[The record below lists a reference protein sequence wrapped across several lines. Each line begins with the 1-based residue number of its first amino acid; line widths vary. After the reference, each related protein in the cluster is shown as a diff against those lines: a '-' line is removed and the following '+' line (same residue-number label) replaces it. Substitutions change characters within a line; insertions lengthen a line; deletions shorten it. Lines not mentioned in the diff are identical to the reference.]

1 VLHYRRNKE
10 EAMKAVLAIGAILL
24 LSPGRIS
31 PQTPAQVPKRIR
43 VGGQVE
49 SRMLMHKVRPIYPK
63 EAKKAGIEGT
73 VRLEVLI
80 GNDGKVQ
87 STKLPRGEPVL
98 ANSALKAVSKWR
110 YRPTLLNG
118 QPVEVL
124 TEVDVNFTL
133 AAAP

>member
-1 VLHYRRNKE
+1 
-10 EAMKAVLAIGAILL
+10 MKAVLAIGAILL

-63 EAKKAGIEGT
+63 KAKKAGIQGT

-87 STKLPRGEPVL
+87 STKSLRGEPVL
-98 ANSALKAVSKWR
+98 AN
-110 YRPTLLNG
+110 
-118 QPVEVL
+118 
-124 TEVDVNFTL
+124 
-133 AAAP
+133 